1 MQCTMTKRSL
11 EAAGVPYV
19 LVNLAHDEHA
29 VELIKQLGY
38 TAAPVVVDGAASWAG
53 FQPDKIKAVAS
64 ARAIDCYTVPTD
76 PMDELQCDS
85 CQ

>member
-1 MQCTMTKRSL
+1 MTKRAL
-11 EAAGVPYV
+11 EAFGVPYV
-19 LVNLAHDEHA
+19 LVNLANDQHA

-38 TAAPVVVDGAASWAG
+38 TSAPVVVDGAASWAG
-53 FQPDKIKAVAS
+53 FQPAKITAVAT
-64 ARAIDCYTVPTD
+64 ARAIDCYAVPID